1 LQFICPATPIIGQW
15 VTADPG
21 RIRQILTNLIGN
33 AIKFTNQGEVAVYV
47 RLLEETNQKKLFR
60 FEIKDTGI
68 GINKLQQAQLF
79 DKFSQADSS
88 TTRKYGGTGLGL
100 SICKKLVE
108 LMDGEIGIESEI
120 GQGST
125 FWFTL
130 PLLNAQPI
138 DNIPV
143 YNTDLKKEK
152 ILIVDDNETNLE
164 LMHQLH
170 NIWEIPHKLVNS
182 AKAALDELNKASQ
195 ENTPYTMAVID
206 MHMPETD
213 GLTLCQHIQK
223 IPQIAKTKLIM
234 ASSQAQRGD
243 ALKMKEAG
251 FKGYIT
257 KPIQQSEL
265 LDVLLMVSGVEI
277 STPEFVTRHSTKEQ
291 IQFKAH
297 ILVVEDNATN
307 QLVIEGLLRALG
319 ITVDLAGNGQE
330 AISTLQS
337 VSKHDLVFMDCQ
349 MPILDGY
356 QATQKIR
363 AQETGVTNSDI
374 PIIAMTANAMAGD
387 RQKCLDAGMNDYL
400 SKPIEADKVINMLKK
415 WLPIE
420 IKKENEIITEGD
432 TKAATVDNTENEY
445 IVFDHEDMSR
455 RLMNDQALI
464 KSIAEIFYQD
474 MAIEIEELRISIKDN
489 NVEQAAAI
497 MHKIKGA
504 AANVGGKALTTLAL
518 HMETACKSGNIK
530 VVDENIEQLEYEFS
544 TLKLAMKKAIA

>member
-1 LQFICPATPIIGQW
+1 M
-15 VTADPG
+15 
-21 RIRQILTNLIGN
+21 
-33 AIKFTNQGEVAVYV
+33 
-47 RLLEETNQKKLFR
+47 
-60 FEIKDTGI
+60 
-68 GINKLQQAQLF
+68 QLF

-108 LMDGEIGIESEI
+108 LMDGEIGIDSEI

-130 PLLNAQPI
+130 PLLNAQAI

-143 YNTDLKKEK
+143 YSADLKKQK

-170 NIWEIPHKLVNS
+170 KIWGIPHKLVNS
-182 AKAALDELNKASQ
+182 AKAALAELEQAAQN
-195 ENTPYTMAVID
+195 NIPYTIAVLD

-213 GLTLCQHIQK
+213 GLELCQQIQK
-223 IPQIAKTKLIM
+223 VPQIAKTKLIM

-265 LDVLLMVSGVEI
+265 LDVLLMVSGVEV
-277 STPEFVTRHSTKEQ
+277 STPEFVTRHTSKEHV
-291 IQFKAH
+291 QFKAH
-297 ILVVEDNATN
+297 VLVVEDNATN

-319 ITVDLAGNGQE
+319 ITVDLAGNGEE
-330 AISTLQS
+330 AIATLQS

-349 MPILDGY
+349 MPVLDGY
-356 QATQKIR
+356 QATRKIR
-363 AQETGVTNSDI
+363 SKASAVTNSEI

-387 RQKCLDAGMNDYL
+387 KQKCLDVGMNDYL
-400 SKPIEADKVINMLKK
+400 SKPIEADKVIKMLNK
-415 WLPIE
+415 WLPTENKEEKQPEIE
-420 IKKENEIITEGD
+420 SK
-432 TKAATVDNTENEY
+432 TKRTTVDKTNNQHV
-445 IVFDHEDMSR
+445 VFDYQDMSR
-455 RLMNDQALI
+455 RLMNDQELMQ
-464 KSIAEIFYQD
+464 SIAEMFYQD
-474 MAIEIEELRISIKDN
+474 LNIEIEKLKLSINDD

-497 MHKIKGA
+497 MHIIKGSA
-504 AANVGGKALTTLAL
+504 SNVGGKALTALAFD
-518 HMETACKSGNIK
+518 MEMASKSGNLIEIE
-530 VVDENIEQLEYEFS
+530 ENIEQLEYEFNR
-544 TLKLAMKKAIA
+544 LELAMKKEFS